1 MGDIRYDSEIS
12 YQVED
17 HTKKGQQLLKEA
29 NENRSTDTYDKAIQ
43 VHWLSACLNQTSF
56 ILFCVLLCSWIYV
69 PVRYVTNFSPHRLI
83 CVFLILILKKSLSD
97 DPMLFNIVV
106 YEYY

>member
-43 VHWLSACLNQTSF
+43 VH
-56 ILFCVLLCSWIYV
+56 
-69 PVRYVTNFSPHRLI
+69 
-83 CVFLILILKKSLSD
+83 
-97 DPMLFNIVV
+97 
-106 YEYY
+106 